1 MAYNSLSDNLGNF
14 AQLPPSRV
22 RIDPEAAFSV
32 TSASSVQKTADQSE
46 FIEIHSSGVDVLF
59 KWGTTACTTSN
70 FDGIVKAETNR
81 HYVSPN
87 GTTAINFIT
96 ASGTASV
103 ILIRQ

>member
-1 MAYNSLSDNLGNF
+1 MAYNSLSDNLGNI
-14 AQLPPSRV
+14 AQLPPSRT

-32 TSASSVQKTADQSE
+32 TSSPSVQKTANQGE
-46 FIEIHSSGVDVLF
+46 FIEIDSSGVDVLF

-70 FDGIVKAETNR
+70 FDGIVKAGTNR
-81 HYVSPN
+81 HYIAPN

>member
-1 MAYNSLSDNLGNF
+1 MAYNSLSDNLGDF

-22 RIDPEAAFSV
+22 RKDAEAPFSV
-32 TSASSVQKTADQSE
+32 STTTVEKTIIQGE
-46 FIEIHSSGVDVLF
+46 FIEIQADFADVFF
-59 KWGTTACTTSN
+59 KWGTTACTTAN
-70 FDGIVKAETNR
+70 ADGRVKANSIR

-87 GTTAINFIT
+87 GATAINFIT

>member
-1 MAYNSLSDNLGNF
+1 MAYNSLSDNLGDF

-22 RIDPEAAFSV
+22 RKDAEGAFSV
-32 TSASSVQKTADQSE
+32 STTTVQKTIQQGE
-46 FIEIHSSGVDVLF
+46 FIEIQADTVDVYF

-70 FDGIVKAETNR
+70 FDGRIRFLETR

-87 GTTAINFIT
+87 GATAINFIT

>member
-1 MAYNSLSDNLGNF
+1 MAFNLPSDEFGRP
-14 AQLPPSRV
+14 AQLPPNKV
-22 RIDPEAAFSV
+22 RISPEAPFNV
-32 TSASSVQKTADQSE
+32 TTTTVQKTAVQGE
-46 FIEIHSSGVDVLF
+46 FIEIQSDTIDVFF
-59 KWGTTACTTSN
+59 KWGTTACTTAN
-70 FDGIVKAETNR
+70 ADGRVKAGEYR

>member
-1 MAYNSLSDNLGNF
+1 MAYNSLSDNLGDF

-22 RIDPEAAFSV
+22 RKDPEAAFSV
-32 TSASSVQKTADQSE
+32 TSASSVQKTIQQGE
-46 FIEIHSSGVDVLF
+46 FLEIHSTGANVLF

-70 FDGIVKAETNR
+70 FDGIVISGTNR

-87 GTTAINFIT
+87 GATAINFIT
-96 ASGTASV
+96 GTGTASV